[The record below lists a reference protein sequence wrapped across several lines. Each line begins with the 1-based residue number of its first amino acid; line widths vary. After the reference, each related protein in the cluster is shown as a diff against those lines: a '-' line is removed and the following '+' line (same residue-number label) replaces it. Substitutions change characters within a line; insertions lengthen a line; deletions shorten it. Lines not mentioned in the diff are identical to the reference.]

1 MKYMTFNSSC
11 AYAGLANLLEFYGVE
26 TEDYLIAQEIALPYC
41 FAREGGVYQ
50 AGPMLQGKRWF
61 ELYLRP
67 RGFNFNEVRLH
78 RERAADYLAA
88 QPCAMV
94 GIWMENG
101 QKHAVVYS
109 KTEAEKL
116 CFLNNKR
123 RDSDEPEQFVFSRQ
137 ELEQR
142 LEADTPIATL
152 GHCDTEPVSLAPVL
166 ESSLAV
172 FQELQQELLQFCS
185 VPQSPADLAAA
196 RDRLFRPIL
205 LDALSVLPL
214 AGEWELC
221 KTLGTV
227 QKEYLRAL
235 RQEKPVVLAQELPMG
250 RLEEALEL
258 YQDQIEI
265 KLKLIQSKEGI
276 TWKIM

>member
-41 FAREGGVYQ
+41 FAKEGGVYQ

-67 RGFNFNEVRLH
+67 RGFYFNEVRMP
-78 RERAADYLAA
+78 RERAADYLAV

-94 GIWMENG
+94 GIRMENG
-101 QKHAVVYS
+101 QKHAVIYS
-109 KTEAEKL
+109 KTEAGKL

-123 RDSDEPEQFVFSRQ
+123 RSSDEPEQFVFSRQ

-142 LEADTPIATL
+142 LETDTPIATL
-152 GHCDTEPVSLAPVL
+152 GRCDAEPVSLAPVL
-166 ESSLAV
+166 EGSLAV
-172 FQELQQELLQFCS
+172 FQKLRQELLQFCS
-185 VPQSPADLAAA
+185 VPQSPDDLAAA
-196 RDRLFRPIL
+196 QDRLFRPIL

-221 KTLGTV
+221 ETLGV
-227 QKEYLRAL
+227 IQKEYLRTL
-235 RQEKPVVLAQELPMG
+235 RQEKPVVLAQELPMEQ
-250 RLEEALEL
+250 LEDA
-258 YQDQIEI
+258 
-265 KLKLIQSKEGI
+265 LKLYRNRIKTMLLIQKV
-276 TWKIM
+276 